1 MLVLRLC
8 VVFLICVNTILGQNK
23 TLNQCVS
30 LVDCEKKADNT
41 SIHRKKITLLST
53 GINEFSKD
61 ATTQSLIPIYL
72 KRAKSILLEA
82 NGDTGYTGEV
92 ILKVTHKPEYKQAQ
106 LKKVEEDLSFIEN
119 HLANCSPEQV
129 KEFNELK
136 GILQN
141 SK

>member
-1 MLVLRLC
+1 MILVRLC
-8 VVFLICVNTILGQNK
+8 IVFLSFVSTILGQNK
-23 TLNQCVS
+23 TLNQCTS
-30 LVDCEKKADNT
+30 LVDCEKKADLT

-72 KRAKSILLEA
+72 KRARSILLEA
-82 NGDTGYTGEV
+82 NGDTGYSGEV
-92 ILKVTHKPEYKQAQ
+92 VLKVTHKPEYKQVQ
-106 LKKVEEDLSFIEN
+106 LKKAEEDLSYIEN
-119 HLANCSPEQV
+119 HLSNCSQEQL
-129 KEFNELK
+129 KDFNELK

>member
-1 MLVLRLC
+1 M
-8 VVFLICVNTILGQNK
+8 
-23 TLNQCVS
+23 NQCSS
-30 LVDCEKKADNT
+30 LIDCEKKADIT
-41 SIHRKKITLLST
+41 SIHRKKITLLSA

-92 ILKVTHKPEYKQAQ
+92 VLKVTHKPEYKQAQ
-106 LKKVEEDLSFIEN
+106 LKKAEEDLSFIEN
-119 HLANCSPEQV
+119 HLSNCSQEQL

>member
-1 MLVLRLC
+1 MLFLRLC
-8 VVFLICVNTILGQNK
+8 VVFLICVTTILGQNR
-23 TLNQCVS
+23 TLKQCVS
-30 LVDCEKKADNT
+30 LVDCEKKADLT
-41 SIHRKKITLLST
+41 SIHRKKITFLSF

-61 ATTQSLIPIYL
+61 ATIQSLIPIYL

-106 LKKVEEDLSFIEN
+106 LQKAEEDLSFIEN
-119 HLANCSPEQV
+119 QLAKCSPEQV